1 MLAEDGKCLS
11 PKQMTFSKSTFFKCF
26 PFVREILFILIYRET
41 LVFIS
46 LTEHSDSVLDDFVEE
61 SSQSS
66 GSTRS
71 YIFY

>member
-1 MLAEDGKCLS
+1 M
-11 PKQMTFSKSTFFKCF
+11 FISKADDIFKVYVLKCF